1 MKSKLFL
8 ISVGLAALLTGCNNE
23 NDIGFA
29 TSGEHVTSFR
39 VELSGKTTR
48 AQNDTYT
55 PTRYVME
62 VYTGT
67 AAFGTPFKH
76 VEQTTGT
83 FDVSL
88 TYGTEY
94 TCLFWADNGT
104 PDDVVNDEYETADLK
119 AVKVKSDACPSNP
132 AFGGMARVT
141 AGVSAQDAY
150 SVTLNHAV
158 AKVEYIQ
165 TEPLTAAD
173 NTLTVTFPNTF
184 SLNLNDWS
192 TTEIADVTYTH
203 TFTGIAKVEIETVI
217 ATSYVIASSENATL
231 QTLTVKLNTE
241 DDKLISNVPLQRNF
255 KTALKGSF
263 SNLYEADMACS
274 LTQEWDTPENEKE
287 LISVW
292 DGTTTTEPANYNANS
307 PGDLTISS
315 AAELAWLA
323 VQSNASNQKDFNGYT
338 FTLTTDID
346 LNGHLW
352 PQIGHFGEDN
362 EGGFR
367 GTLDGNG
374 HHVRGVNVSN
384 EVNGT
389 EEVFAGFIHRL
400 NFGTVKN
407 LTVRGCVNARYMKT
421 TARGKLGFGGI
432 AGYAYESIIE
442 QCHNAC
448 DLSTS
453 ADNDPETGGIA
464 GYAYNTTIHNC
475 VNSGTV
481 QSTGEENHIG
491 GIVGNLETR
500 SNGKSI
506 LEGNTNEGTIKVYS
520 STKYAYMG
528 GIAGYVNCVNHIDI
542 DYNTNKGQVSYTTG
556 QSGSFIPE
564 IGGIIGRIET
574 YDMEEQNVETNLLG
588 NKNEGTLTSDES
600 YAKIGGI
607 IGIAA
612 PMSTHSLR
620 LTENQYANGIPANIA
635 VGWYYKNGSL
645 TVDGNTVT
653 EAGPYPNL

>member
-1 MKSKLFL
+1 MKGKLFL

-23 NDIGFA
+23 NDIGHA
-29 TSGEHVTSFR
+29 TGGEHVTSFR
-39 VELSGKTTR
+39 VKLPGKLTR

-76 VEQTTGT
+76 VEQATGT

-132 AFGGMARVT
+132 AYGGMARVT

-150 SVTLNHAV
+150 SITLNHAV

-173 NTLTVTFPNTF
+173 NTLTVMFPNTF
-184 SLNLNDWS
+184 SLNVNDWS
-192 TTEIADVTYTH
+192 TTKIADATDTH
-203 TFTGIAKVEIETVI
+203 TFTGIAKVEKETVI

-231 QTLTVKLNTE
+231 QTLTVKLNGE
-241 DDKLISNVPLQRNF
+241 GDKQISNVPLQRNF

-263 SNLYEADMACS
+263 SNLYEADMVCS

-292 DGTTTTEPANYNANS
+292 DGTTITEPANYDANL
-307 PGDLTISS
+307 PGALMITS
-315 AAELAWLA
+315 ASELAWLA
-323 VQSNASNQKDFNGYT
+323 EQSNATNQNSFNGYT

-352 PQIGHFGEDN
+352 PQIGHFGENN

-367 GTLDGNG
+367 GTLNGNG

-389 EEVFAGFIHRL
+389 EEAFAGFIHKL

-421 TARGKLGFGGI
+421 AARGKLGFGGI
-432 AGYAYESIIE
+432 VGYAYESIIE

-448 DLSTS
+448 GLSTS

-464 GYAYNTTIHNC
+464 GYAYNTTIRNC
-475 VNSGTV
+475 VNSGTI

-506 LEGNTNEGTIKVYS
+506 LEGNINEGTIKVYS

-528 GIAGYVNCVNHIDI
+528 GIAGYVNCWNHIDI
-542 DYNTNKGQVSYTTG
+542 DCNTNKGQVSYNRG
-556 QSGSFIPE
+556 QSGQFIPE
-564 IGGIIGRIET
+564 IGGVIGRIET
-574 YDMEEQNVETNLLG
+574 YDREEQNVETNLYD

-620 LTENQYANGIPANIA
+620 LTENLYANGIPANIA